1 MNTDANANK
10 QMQRKMRMSKALLIK
25 LKNFSIV
32 FIKPNLY
39 DLRF

>member
-1 MNTDANANK
+1 MNTDAHANR
-10 QMQRKMRMSKALLIK
+10 QMQRKIRTNRALLIK